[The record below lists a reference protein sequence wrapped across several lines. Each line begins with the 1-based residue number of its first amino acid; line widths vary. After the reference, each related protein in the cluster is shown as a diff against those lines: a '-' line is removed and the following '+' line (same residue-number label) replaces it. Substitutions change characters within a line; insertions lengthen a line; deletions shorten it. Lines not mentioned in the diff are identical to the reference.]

1 MRAGNPALSAD
12 VFRIEAPASAGVM
25 TMTGAVGKTAVL
37 LALTVAAAAVSWAHI
52 IKNPDVL
59 MPYVWGGLIVGLVLS
74 LVIVFKPATA
84 AFTAPIYAIA
94 EGLFLGAF
102 SFFADQIASQYGD
115 GGSVILPAVTLT
127 FGTLATMLIAYAL
140 GFVRATEKF
149 KMGVIAAT
157 GAVAL
162 VFLATM
168 ILRLFGM
175 NIPYIHENGII
186 GIGFSLIV
194 LVIAALNLVLDFD
207 LIESGAKEGAP
218 KYMEWYGGFALLV
231 TLVWLY
237 IRFVDLLLKL
247 QSRD

>member
-12 VFRIEAPASAGVM
+12 VFHIEAPAAAGAM
-25 TMTGAVGKTAVL
+25 TMMGAVAKTGVL
-37 LALTVAAAAVSWAHI
+37 LTLTVAAAAVSWVHI
-52 IKNPDVL
+52 IRNPDVV
-59 MPYVWGGLIVGLVLS
+59 MPYIWGGVIAGLLLS
-74 LVIVFKPATA
+74 LVIIFKPATS
-84 AFTAPIYAIA
+84 AFLAPLYAIA

-115 GGSVILPAVTLT
+115 GGSVVVPAVTLT
-127 FGTLATMLIAYAL
+127 FGTLATMLIAYSL

-149 KMGVIAAT
+149 KMGVVAAT

-162 VFLATM
+162 VFLATWV
-168 ILRLFGM
+168 LRLFS
-175 NIPYIHENGII
+175 IEVPYIHDNGII

-207 LIESGAKEGAP
+207 LIESGARDGAP